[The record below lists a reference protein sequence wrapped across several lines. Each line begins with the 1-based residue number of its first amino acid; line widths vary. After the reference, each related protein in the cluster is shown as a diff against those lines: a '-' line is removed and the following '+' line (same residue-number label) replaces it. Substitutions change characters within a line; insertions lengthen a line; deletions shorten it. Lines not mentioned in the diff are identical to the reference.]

1 MPEIIEKV
9 VSVALLILGLSY
21 FHQAKMWVGIATEI
35 SEKPEKSLLL
45 TLVFLPFGLI
55 IVIGHNVWVSDWPV
69 VITILGWLITIKC
82 TFYLIVPQLAPRLA
96 KLLFNWSERFLRQYI
111 SIYGVITTV
120 LGSLLVYR
128 FFIK

>member
-9 VSVALLILGLSY
+9 VSVAFLVLGLSY
-21 FHQAKMWVGIATEI
+21 FFQTKLWVGIATEI

-55 IVIGHNVWVSDWPV
+55 IVIGHNEWVSDWPV
-69 VITILGWLITIKC
+69 VITILGWLITVKC
-82 TFYLIVPQLAPRLA
+82 AFHLIVPQLAPRLA
-96 KLLFNWSERFLRQYI
+96 KLCANWSEKFLRRYI
-111 SIYGVITTV
+111 STCGVITTV
-120 LGSLLVYR
+120 LGSLLVYQ